1 MYSLS
6 THLDALIR
14 IWGKKFHKEEKEGK
28 NRRLDFLSSILLETN
43 GSYTDKTTIFNALHV
58 LLVNSHNN
66 NMK

>member
-1 MYSLS
+1 MLWSESERRSL
-6 THLDALIR
+6 T
-14 IWGKKFHKEEKEGK
+14 KKKKKEKTE
-28 NRRLDFLSSILLETN
+28 DYIFLSSILLETN